1 MPKVKLLFGNY
12 LRFNEK
18 LKELLY
24 QFLIKNLKPLL
35 NILKKN
41 KVEIIS
47 SGGTYKIIR
56 KLNLM
61 VQKYL
66 NILTYMKF

>member
-18 LKELLY
+18 IKRA
-24 QFLIKNLKPLL
+24 LISVSDKKFKTF
-35 NILKKN
+35 IKYFKKN

-56 KLNLM
+56 KL
-61 VQKYL
+61 
-66 NILTYMKF
+66 KFNCTEISK